1 MVQRAVVQNALLN
14 IFLTANIGKNMGKIL
29 LIDDDAAFLKLLEE
43 YVEKRYPG
51 LTVLTCNDP
60 IKCLASITDDLDL
73 LLVDLEMPGLDGSK
87 ILAYAVSRGVSKNR
101 IIILSGHD
109 AEYLHDRFPMG
120 SCLAVLNKFEM
131 QQENALDMIF
141 NSLQQKGLTRKTS
154 EVYFLKQG

>member
-87 ILAYAVSRGVSKNR
+87 ILSYSVSRGVSKDR
-101 IIILSGHD
+101 IIILSGRD

-120 SCLAVLNKFEM
+120 SCLAVLNKFEV

-141 NSLQQKGLTRKTS
+141 NSLQQKGLTRKN
-154 EVYFLKQG
+154 V